1 MRGNFVKGTLGR
13 QFRQWQGKKSI
24 YSCCSVSSSVAAN
37 LKVSPSQVPDGVAS
51 KSQIGFQCTSARR
64 STFWWFSAANQCQR
78 NTARRILEQF
88 VLCSA
93 FASADSGMQQNAFQL
108 DDWSVPVQWGQV
120 VEHTGHQHRAR
131 ARLCGHLGNLGS
143 AFSAPMGKI
152 NHHILSA

>member
-1 MRGNFVKGTLGR
+1 MIFIFAIMKTRGEKIDLQLLQR
-13 QFRQWQGKKSI
+13 
-24 YSCCSVSSSVAAN
+24 SSSVAAN

-108 DDWSVPVQWGQV
+108 EDWSVPVQWGQV

-131 ARLCGHLGNLGS
+131 ARLCGDLGDLGS
-143 AFSAPMGKI
+143 ASAPMVEPGGNQSSYSLKR
-152 NHHILSA
+152 S